1 MQQRRLWG
9 GSVPRQC
16 TNPNNWNHHHR
27 HHHRRHHLFI
37 DGAPIPIIHYLTL
50 VIIICIC
57 IYFVSWRVCSKLS
70 DSCEVNRVKNWGQQ
84 GQLRLR
90 ASFALRLLAHAS
102 HHILFSCRPKKI
114 FNLDVDFPNA
124 KISCVDFDWGA
135 VDDPSDNDEDA
146 DIWKLW
152 EEVVKQFTLER
163 EEEKTEPWKTRRGR
177 RGNRAGE
184 RKTRKNQY
192 VNCGSWTGKEGLAFK
207 SHIHWA
213 ECGGRLML
221 NDWLDQKRK
230 SFSCW
235 QSPHRHIWLTHKS
248 DTVKWTQTSVFVS
261 DKTCP
266 NLKV

>member
-1 MQQRRLWG
+1 MLISQM
-9 GSVPRQC
+9 PRYPALILTEVQ
-16 TNPNNWNHHHR
+16 
-27 HHHRRHHLFI
+27 LM
-37 DGAPIPIIHYLTL
+37 IPVTMMKMLT
-50 VIIICIC
+50 
-57 IYFVSWRVCSKLS
+57 FE
-70 DSCEVNRVKNWGQQ
+70 SCER
-84 GQLRLR
+84 
-90 ASFALRLLAHAS
+90 
-102 HHILFSCRPKKI
+102 
-114 FNLDVDFPNA
+114 
-124 KISCVDFDWGA
+124 
-135 VDDPSDNDEDA
+135 
-146 DIWKLW
+146 KLW
-152 EEVVKQFTLER
+152 SNSHWREKRRRQSLGKPGG
-163 EEEKTEPWKTRRGR
+163 EEEETEQGRGR
-177 RGNRAGE
+177 LE
-184 RKTRKNQY
+184 KNQS